1 MTVESPHNGVFVLG
15 LPDVCAV
22 DVYYDLWTN
31 VGNVGR
37 AADNNL
43 GKYVPYRIITFDDRG
58 RMIIDFNRVA
68 PWARDTLENI
78 IRIQLGQDS
87 VQAKNWIDRYAKWT
101 PELASLATKLC
112 LVDRRLNSYVV
123 QPLADMLLQ
132 RQK

>member
-1 MTVESPHNGVFVLG
+1 MKLHMVMMSWCIVQHNTVLHRN
-15 LPDVCAV
+15 
-22 DVYYDLWTN
+22 
-31 VGNVGR
+31 
-37 AADNNL
+37 
-43 GKYVPYRIITFDDRG
+43 RIITFDDRG

-87 VQAKNWIDRYAKWT
+87 VQAKNWIDCYAKWT
-101 PELASLATKLC
+101 PELASLATKLR